1 MLISV
6 GFSVCG
12 FLLEGVSKL
21 LLYTVSLSSS
31 SIFASVPS
39 WLAFS
44 LAGGASRTF
53 VSRVSPSSGICVSEM
68 LACSKSVTP
77 AVVIRSGVDWL
88 AVGLD
93 WGRIVSLND
102 VGVVRKGFEVRVAC
116 LLCCWRSAC
125 LVFKWMLI
133 FL

>member
-1 MLISV
+1 
-6 GFSVCG
+6 
-12 FLLEGVSKL
+12 
-21 LLYTVSLSSS
+21 
-31 SIFASVPS
+31 
-39 WLAFS
+39 
-44 LAGGASRTF
+44 
-53 VSRVSPSSGICVSEM
+53 M

-77 AVVIRSGVDWL
+77 SVVTRSGADWL

-93 WGRIVSLND
+93 GGGIESLNE

-116 LLCCWRSAC
+116 LRCCWSSAC